1 MRKTKVKE
9 IRKLVVTAFAMFA
22 LATGVA
28 FAYEVSVD
36 NWDDALVEVQK
47 EGVTKLIL
55 DVSQHSDPLMDTM
68 GSSMNITSPPVPG
81 NGIVIEGKME
91 GGHSG
96 YYTTLV
102 GNGSQILN
110 NSAKTTVNNVSFKSG
125 SIIGANGGAIVNTG
139 DLTLENTDLDTLSEI
154 SSNNAIG
161 DGGAIANINSNSSS
175 GRLTVKN
182 YIFSNNIAT
191 NRVESDPDGVPG
203 SGDEVSGIE
212 GGTGGAIYSNTTA
225 EVGLDIGDTTFTGNK
240 AKNFGGAIANLNGIA
255 NITSS
260 RFESNAA
267 GIEGLDTPLAGCQ
280 GGAIVNAAVAN
291 ISSSLFKDNTSA
303 DFGGAIANSLSTS
316 LGTVGLV
323 QDSDTIVNISSSGFT
338 GNLASEGGGAIYNK
352 GSDNID
358 YDNIVN
364 IDDGTYFIGNFAA
377 DSKSST
383 ADLGNGGA
391 ILNMSTNTS
400 GANNGF
406 VNING
411 TEGSRILFQDNIAG
425 NGGAIANQGN
435 LNVNYATFTGNGI
448 HSFDDGSRLVTQ
460 YGGAIYNITSN
471 SNQEAVTVVKN
482 SAFDENIAVNGG
494 AIYNDSGSVVV
505 LDSTFTHNMTTATG
519 VANGGAIY
527 GANDSNTIVRAHEK
541 DASIGYYQDS
551 VANSVNNGS
560 DSVVFATTATGSLQA
575 GKDRTLTIYSIVD
588 GNPGSTTDKA
598 TININDTYID
608 ASGDSYESTGVVR
621 FVGDAQ
627 IRSAN
632 IVLNGGTLAF
642 DKDSGLGSVGRAASE
657 SNSLTLN
664 GGTLN
669 LLNNHLSPDNRYTNQ
684 LVVDSLT
691 LNNNTNIMLDVDLK
705 KTEMD
710 NLLASNVSGTVTAND
725 DAKLLVSGMKSISD
739 TDKSSVDILFTDI
752 ADLEGHVGLA
762 DDFSGTV
769 EGPIYQ
775 YAVQHLS
782 VSHTG
787 GGAAA
792 AVDPGEYFRFNRI
805 GNSNSV
811 IAGPVA
817 AQAAFLLM
825 DNIYRQSF
833 ANMDMVTLMTPEQRM
848 AWKMRNKYAN
858 ADLLHRGVYAPNII
872 PEERDGWYLRPFTNF
887 ENVPLKN
894 GPKVSNV
901 FYGTLIGGESDI
913 IDLGHGWDGNFS
925 FFGAYH
931 GSHQAYNGNSIWQ
944 NGGSIGGVATAY
956 KGNFFTGVTANV
968 GASAA
973 RATHSFG
980 SEDFPILM
988 TGAAWKSGY
997 NWGLLNNKLVIQ
1009 PSYMMSYTFVNVFD
1023 YTNAA
1028 GVNITQDPLHAIEF
1042 IPGIKII
1049 GNLPNGWQPYA
1060 ALNMTWIAMDR
1071 TKFYA
1076 NDVALTRLGIKP
1088 FVEYGVGLQKRYGD
1102 RFTGFGQAMIRNG
1115 GRNGIAFTL
1124 GFRWAL
1130 GN

>member
-22 LATGVA
+22 LATGTA
-28 FAYEVSVD
+28 FAHEVSVD

-55 DVSQHSDPLMDTM
+55 DVSQHSDPLMDTV

-81 NGIVIEGKME
+81 NGIVIEGRME
-91 GGHSG
+91 SGHSG

-125 SIIGANGGAIVNTG
+125 SVADANGGAIVNTG

-154 SSNNAIG
+154 SSNKAIG
-161 DGGAIANINSNSSS
+161 DGGAIDNS
-175 GRLTVKN
+175 GTLTIKN
-182 YIFSNNIAT
+182 YIISNNEAQ
-191 NRVESDPDGVPG
+191 RDPDN
-203 SGDEVSGIE
+203 SNE
-212 GGTGGAIYSNTTA
+212 GGIGGAIYNTGTLTVDNTRFNNNTA
-225 EVGLDIGDTTFTGNK
+225 NNYGGAIANWKGNATISSSIFTGNK
-240 AKNFGGAIANLNGIA
+240 AVGSSQGGAILNASTMDIHNSIFTSNSSGNLGGAITNGLGTSA
-255 NITSS
+255 DDDLTQTSDVVLNIYGTTSFNQNNGDIGAGAINNHGTMNS
-260 RFESNAA
+260 GVTNIVNIHSGARFVGNTAKMVN
-267 GIEGLDTPLAGCQ
+267 GEGQTSWNS
-280 GGAIVNAAVAN
+280 GGAIVNSGALRQTTYDPDDNPIYTVGNDGVLNIFGTADGAV
-291 ISSSLFKDNTSA
+291 LFKDNLAGS
-303 DFGGAIANSLSTS
+303 GGAIKNEGIADINYAIFEGNGYDSANS
-316 LGTVGLV
+316 TV
-323 QDSDTIVNISSSGFT
+323 
-338 GNLASEGGGAIYNK
+338 
-352 GSDNID
+352 
-358 YDNIVN
+358 
-364 IDDGTYFIGNFAA
+364 
-377 DSKSST
+377 
-383 ADLGNGGA
+383 
-391 ILNMSTNTS
+391 
-400 GANNGF
+400 
-406 VNING
+406 
-411 TEGSRILFQDNIAG
+411 
-425 NGGAIANQGN
+425 
-435 LNVNYATFTGNGI
+435 
-448 HSFDDGSRLVTQ
+448 
-460 YGGAIYNITSN
+460 IT
-471 SNQEAVTVVKN
+471 T
-482 SAFDENIAVNGG
+482 NGG
-494 AIYNDSGSVVV
+494 AIYNTSGSYSSADLTVKNTSFTNNQASQGGAIYNESGTVRI
-505 LDSTFTHNMTTATG
+505 LDSSFVGN
-519 VANGGAIY
+519 VAGQGNNERGGAIY
-527 GANDSNTIVRAHEK
+527 GDAGSTTVVRAH
-541 DASIGYYQDS
+541 DSNMTVGYYNDATDNS
-551 VANSVNNGS
+551 VANNH
-560 DSVVFATTATGSLQA
+560 DSIVFSSSAIGELQA
-575 GKDRTLTIYSIVD
+575 AKDKTLTIYSKVY
-588 GNPGSTTDKA
+588 GSGGDKA
-598 TININDTYID
+598 ILNINSDYID
-608 ASGDSYESTGVVR
+608 ASGASFESEGTVR
-621 FVGDAQ
+621 ISGDAD
-627 IRSAN
+627 IRCSR
-632 IVLNGGTLAF
+632 IVLNNGELAF
-642 DKDSGLGSVGRAASE
+642 DKDSALGTVGLDADQR
-657 SNSLTLN
+657 NDLTLN

-669 LLNNHLSPDNRYTNQ
+669 LLNNHLSPDNKYTNQ
-684 LVVDSLT
+684 LVVGNFI
-691 LNNNTNIMLDVDLK
+691 LNNDTNIKLDVDLK

-710 NLLASNVSGTVTAND
+710 NLLASNVSGNITVDPDTTPM
-725 DAKLLVSGMKSISD
+725 LLVSGMKSISD

-787 GGAAA
+787 GGGAAA
-792 AVDPGEYFRFNRI
+792 TVDPGEYFRFNRI

-973 RATHSFG
+973 RATHAFG

>member
-22 LATGVA
+22 FATGTS
-28 FAYEVSVD
+28 FAVTVTNWADAVD
-36 NWDDALVEVQK
+36 AVQND
-47 EGVTKLIL
+47 GVNELIL
-55 DVSQHSDPLMDTM
+55 DVSQHSDPLMETQGSTM
-68 GSSMNITSPPVPG
+68 VITSPPVPDTG
-81 NGIVIEGKME
+81 LVIEGVYE
-91 GGHSG
+91 GGYSG
-96 YYTTLV
+96 LYTRITGDNSAQL
-102 GNGSQILN
+102 LN
-110 NSAKTTVNNVSFKSG
+110 NSTKTTVHNVSFVDG
-125 SIIGANGGAIVNTG
+125 NATDTNGGAIVNTG

-154 SSNNAIG
+154 FNNTAIG
-161 DGGAIANINSNSSS
+161 DGGAIDNS
-175 GRLTVKN
+175 GTLTIKN
-182 YIFSNNIAT
+182 YIISNNEAQ
-191 NRVESDPDGVPG
+191 RDPDN
-203 SGDEVSGIE
+203 SNE
-212 GGTGGAIYSNTTA
+212 GGIGGAIYNTGTLTVANTQFNNNTA
-225 EVGLDIGDTTFTGNK
+225 N
-240 AKNFGGAIANLNGIA
+240 NFGGAIANWKGNATISSSIFTGNKAVGSSQGGAILNASTMDIHNSIFTSNSSGNLGGAITNGLGTSA
-255 NITSS
+255 DEDLTQTSDVVLNIYGTTSFNQNNGDVGAGAINNHGTMNPNATNIVNIHS
-260 RFESNAA
+260 GARFVGNTAKFVNAQ
-267 GIEGLDTPLAGCQ
+267 GQTSWNS
-280 GGAIVNAAVAN
+280 GGAIVNSGALRTVLDDGSTVDGNGGVLNIIGTADGAV
-291 ISSSLFKDNTSA
+291 LFKDNLAGS
-303 DFGGAIANSLSTS
+303 GGAIKNEGIADINYAIFEGNGYDSANS
-316 LGTVGLV
+316 TVI
-323 QDSDTIVNISSSGFT
+323 TTN
-338 GNLASEGGGAIYNK
+338 GGAIYNTS
-352 GSDNID
+352 GS
-358 YDNIVN
+358 Y
-364 IDDGTYFIGNFAA
+364 
-377 DSKSST
+377 SS
-383 ADLGNGGA
+383 ADL
-391 ILNMSTNTS
+391 TVKNTS
-400 GANNGF
+400 FTNNQA
-406 VNING
+406 
-411 TEGSRILFQDNIAG
+411 S
-425 NGGAIANQGN
+425 
-435 LNVNYATFTGNGI
+435 
-448 HSFDDGSRLVTQ
+448 
-460 YGGAIYNITSN
+460 YGGAIYNESG
-471 SNQEAVTVVKN
+471 TVR
-482 SAFDENIAVNGG
+482 I
-494 AIYNDSGSVVV
+494 
-505 LDSTFTHNMTTATG
+505 LDSSFVGNDAG
-519 VANGGAIY
+519 QGNNERGGAIY
-527 GANDSNTIVRAHEK
+527 GAAGSTTVVRAH
-541 DASIGYYQDS
+541 DSNMTVGYYNYNDATDNS
-551 VANSVNNGS
+551 VANNH
-560 DSVVFATTATGSLQA
+560 DSIVFASNATGELQA
-575 GKDRTLTIYSIVD
+575 AKEKTLTIYSKVY
-588 GNPGSTTDKA
+588 GTGGDKA
-598 TININDTYID
+598 ILNINSEYID
-608 ASGDSYESTGVVR
+608 ASGASVESKGTVR
-621 FVGDAQ
+621 ISGDAD
-627 IRSAN
+627 IRHSR
-632 IVLNGGTLAF
+632 IVLNDGVLAF
-642 DKDSGLGSVGRAASE
+642 DKDSALGTVGLAADQR
-657 SNSLTLN
+657 NDLTLN
-664 GGTLN
+664 GGTLD
-669 LLNNHLSPDNRYTNQ
+669 LLNNYLSPDNKFTNQ

-705 KTEMD
+705 KTAMD

-739 TDKSSVDILFTDI
+739 TDESSVDILFTDI

-782 VSHTG
+782 VSHNGG

-973 RATHSFG
+973 RATHAFG